1 MAGKHIQG
9 RAAEERELRAAVH
22 KKKQLGKKKIALI
35 ILGCVALVAL
45 AVVVLWKAAVA
56 PPDVSENRR
65 PGGNVSTADSTG
77 EGGDEP
83 ATAGGRKDGYYT
95 FLLLG
100 KDTSSGSTDT
110 IILVSYDVPNQQVNM
125 MSIPRDTAVN
135 VPWSVKKINSVYSA
149 KASSGGGLEN
159 LKQQVAYLTGVL
171 PDFYVVIEW
180 EAVGELVE
188 ALGGVEF
195 DVPRDMNY
203 DDPYQDLHIHLEKGL
218 QVLNGEEAMGVIRYR
233 HDNRRPDGVMPGY
246 VDGDLGRTKTQQAF
260 LKACAKQ
267 ALQLGNVAKVKEFVQ
282 IFLEHVETDIPLN
295 NLLWFA
301 TQALGMDADTI
312 QTCTMPNTPVSF
324 HGGSY
329 VLPNGEEILEVVN
342 EQFNP
347 YDRDITAEDLQLMVR
362 HEDGSVSVTNGTLLD
377 AKWGKPSS
385 SGGGSSGAS
394 SGSGTTTPPPEETP
408 DTPVDPA
415 GGETTDPGTGEIID
429 SVTDEAVDPGT
440 GEPAA
445 PGGTEDPGTGEAV
458 DPVTD
463 EPAAPDSGGETAPD
477 GDVTPDT
484 GAVVDPGTGESPAPD
499 SGTGTADTGSDV
511 EGPAAPELPED
522 GGEDSEP
529 PAWLGGDNG

>member
-1 MAGKHIQG
+1 
-9 RAAEERELRAAVH
+9 
-22 KKKQLGKKKIALI
+22 
-35 ILGCVALVAL
+35 
-45 AVVVLWKAAVA
+45 
-56 PPDVSENRR
+56 
-65 PGGNVSTADSTG
+65 
-77 EGGDEP
+77 
-83 ATAGGRKDGYYT
+83 
-95 FLLLG
+95 
-100 KDTSSGSTDT
+100 
-110 IILVSYDVPNQQVNM
+110 
-125 MSIPRDTAVN
+125 
-135 VPWSVKKINSVYSA
+135 
-149 KASSGGGLEN
+149 
-159 LKQQVAYLTGVL
+159 
-171 PDFYVVIEW
+171 
-180 EAVGELVE
+180 
-188 ALGGVEF
+188 
-195 DVPRDMNY
+195 
-203 DDPYQDLHIHLEKGL
+203 
-218 QVLNGEEAMGVIRYR
+218 MGVIRYR

-415 GGETTDPGTGEIID
+415 DGETTDPGTGEIID
-429 SVTDEAVDPGT
+429 PITDEAVDPGT

-477 GDVTPDT
+477 GDVTPDA